1 MRQVRA
7 LLFRLGGLFNRERRD
22 RELADELENQLQ
34 MHMEDNLRSGM
45 TREEAYRQAV
55 IKLGGVEQAKE
66 YYRDRRGLPVLE
78 TLMQDVRYGIRM
90 LRRDP
95 GFAAV
100 AVLTLAL
107 GIGANAAIF
116 TVINAL
122 MLRPLPY
129 AHPERLAMLW
139 PQQPMVSVSKAEF
152 AEYRKQSRSFAAIAV
167 FTGWSFT
174 ITGKGEPDE
183 VPGARATASLFS
195 TLGVSPFLG
204 RTFLP
209 EEDQVG
215 RSRVAVLSYGLW
227 QRRFGLNPSIIGQ
240 AVTIDGISNTVVGVM
255 PPGFAFPTRSAQ
267 LWLPA
272 PLDPVDRSDYSA
284 HYLMMIGRLKEG
296 VLLKQAQDELRA
308 IACRLHQNDPKD
320 YADNYGSDATVVSL
334 LDHLLGAAPRAL
346 LVLLGAV
353 GFVLL
358 IVCANVAGLLVVRS
372 TGRNKEI
379 AIRVALGAS
388 RGRVARQLLA
398 ENLLLALAGG
408 AAGVLFAV
416 WGLGVLIAAL
426 PADTP
431 RLAEISLDGRV
442 LWVSLGMTVMTGVL
456 FGLAPAFQASRQD
469 VNASL
474 KDSGRSTNAGP
485 AHRRLHDILAAS
497 QVALALVLVI
507 SATLMIKS
515 FSRLSHVDPGLNPG
529 HLLSLRV
536 SPPDSL
542 YPGADFEHG
551 RAFYHQLLERIRSLP
566 GVESVGAIHL
576 LPFGDS
582 NWNPSLEIA
591 GRPVAAGAALP
602 EVDWRLVTPDYFR
615 TVGTSLLR
623 GRFLTPSDQE
633 NTEPVTVINNTMAGR
648 FWPREDPIDQHVRT
662 GFDGK
667 NGWVTI
673 VGVVGDVRDHGLGAQ
688 TRPQMYR
695 PYDQRPWAASVT
707 VMVRT
712 SLDPLQLA
720 DSVRHEVWTVD
731 KNVPVSDV
739 QTMEQVISGT
749 VAEPRFH
756 TLLLSMFS
764 AAALMLAAV
773 GIYGTM
779 SYAVV
784 SRTHEI
790 GLRMALG
797 AGKTEVLRMVIGRA
811 LTLALMGVAAGLV
824 MAVGLTRLMSGL
836 LYGVRP
842 TDPATFGG
850 VAILLT
856 AVSILASYIPA
867 RRAVG
872 VDPTVALRHE

>member
-1 MRQVRA
+1 MRRLRA
-7 LLFRLGGLFNRERRD
+7 WFFRLGGLFNKQRRD
-22 RELADELENQLQ
+22 RELAEELESHLQ
-34 MHMEDNLRSGM
+34 MHIEDNLRAGMSGK
-45 TREEAYRQAV
+45 EAHRQAL
-55 IKLGGVEQAKE
+55 IKLGGIEQTKE
-66 YYRDRRGLPVLE
+66 NCRDRRGLPLLE

-90 LRRDP
+90 LRKNP

-107 GIGANAAIF
+107 GIGASTAIF
-116 TVINAL
+116 TVINAV

-152 AEYRKQSRSFAAIAV
+152 AEFRKQSRSFETVAV

-174 ITGKGEPDE
+174 ITGKGEPE
-183 VPGARATASLFS
+183 ELPGARATTSLFA
-195 TLGVSPFLG
+195 TLGVRPLLG

-209 EEDQVG
+209 EEDQAG
-215 RSRVAVLSYGLW
+215 HSRVAVLSYGLW
-227 QRRFGLNPSIIGQ
+227 QRRFGSDPSVIGQ
-240 AVTIDGISNTVVGVM
+240 AATIDGISDTVVGVM

-272 PLDPVDRSDYSA
+272 PLDPTDRNDYSA
-284 HYLMMIGRLKEG
+284 HYLMMIGRLKER
-296 VLLKQAQDELRA
+296 VLLKQAQNELRT
-308 IACRLHQNDPKD
+308 IARRLHQDDPKD
-320 YADNYGSDATVVSL
+320 YADNYGRDATAVTL
-334 LDHLLGAAPRAL
+334 LDHLLGDAPRAL

-358 IVCANVAGLLVVRS
+358 IACANVAGLLVARS
-372 TGRNKEI
+372 TGRNKEL
-379 AIRVALGAS
+379 AIRSALGAS
-388 RGRVARQLLA
+388 RGRVARQLLV
-398 ENLLLALAGG
+398 ESLLLALAGD
-408 AAGVLFAV
+408 AAGVLFGA
-416 WGLGVLIAAL
+416 WGLRALIAAL

-431 RLAEISLDGRV
+431 RLSEISLDGRV
-442 LWVSLGMTVMTGVL
+442 LCFSLGITLITGVL
-456 FGLAPAFQASRQD
+456 FGLAPVIQASRQD

-474 KDSGRSTNAGP
+474 KDSGRSTNAAP
-485 AHRRLHDILAAS
+485 APRWLRGILAAS

-507 SATLMIKS
+507 GAALMIRS

-542 YPGADFEHG
+542 YPGADFEHK
-551 RAFYHQLLERIRSLP
+551 RAFYHQILEQIRGLP

-591 GRPVAAGAALP
+591 GRPVAAAGLP
-602 EVDWRLVTPDYFR
+602 EVDWRLVTPYYFR
-615 TVGTSLLR
+615 TVGTPLLR

-633 NTEPVTVINNTMAGR
+633 NTEPVTLINSTMARR
-648 FWPREDPIDQHVRT
+648 FWPGEDPIGEHVRT

-667 NGWVTI
+667 DTWVTI
-673 VGVVGDVRDHGLGAQ
+673 VGVVGDVKDHGLGVE

-695 PYDQRPWAASVT
+695 PYDQRPWATSVT
-707 VMVRT
+707 VMVRA

-720 DSVRHEVWTVD
+720 NTVRHKVWAVD

-739 QTMEQVISGT
+739 QTMERVISGS

-764 AAALMLAAV
+764 ATALMLAAV

-811 LTLALMGVAAGLV
+811 LTLALMGVATGLV

-867 RRAVG
+867 RRAMG
-872 VDPTVALRHE
+872 VDPTVALRHK